1 MKRSN
6 TDNEFIKG
14 LKDQISLP
22 SLKLTNPQISVRA
35 EPLKSTTNPSTLP
48 TKRGNIAITLVES
61 DDDSTS
67 QERKKHE
74 KVKEL
79 KKNL

>member
-35 EPLKSTTNPSTLP
+35 EPLKSTNPSTLP
-48 TKRGNIAITLVES
+48 TKRGNITITLVES
-61 DDDSTS
+61 DEDSTS

-79 KKNL
+79 KKHL